1 MGTTRTPINRPL
13 HRLTELEM
21 KEALTL
27 EPPMISGGFDTK
39 PVDRGVDHRDTE
51 GIATV
56 WRERE
61 SELLEVWISGWRP
74 KSKFAGPMQPGK
86 PGTRP
91 RGWWKHRAA
100 TPRRR
105 GETETQYL
113 DRTNSWLV
121 GEREAALP
129 H

>member
-1 MGTTRTPINRPL
+1 MGTTRIPINRPL

-21 KEALTL
+21 KEALSL
-27 EPPMISGGFDTK
+27 DPPWVSGGFDTK
-39 PVDRGVDHRDTE
+39 PVDRGCDHRDE
-51 GIATV
+51 AAIAAA

-61 SELLEVWISGWRP
+61 RELLEAWTSGWVP
-74 KSKFAGPMQPGK
+74 SHKFAGPMRPGK

-91 RGWWKHRAA
+91 PGWWKYCAP